1 MFKSKNEGNIVY
13 KCTVRLL
20 DVLDCDVLECEFQ
33 VIPPLGT
40 PISSIPFPLTTF
52 LLNSHWKFPI
62 KNVPENFPPPPS
74 QLRHLP
80 KTQEAFSKFC
90 FLPALFQPNHKGKF
104 LLDYVCEQL
113 DITEKDYFGLRYVD
127 STKQRVS
134 WGFFVFSEFSL

>member
-20 DVLDCDVLECEFQ
+20 DVLDCDVLECE
-33 VIPPLGT
+33 
-40 PISSIPFPLTTF
+40 
-52 LLNSHWKFPI
+52 
-62 KNVPENFPPPPS
+62 
-74 QLRHLP
+74 
-80 KTQEAFSKFC
+80 
-90 FLPALFQPNHKGKF
+90 FQPNHKGKF

-134 WGFFVFSEFSL
+134 WGFFIQ